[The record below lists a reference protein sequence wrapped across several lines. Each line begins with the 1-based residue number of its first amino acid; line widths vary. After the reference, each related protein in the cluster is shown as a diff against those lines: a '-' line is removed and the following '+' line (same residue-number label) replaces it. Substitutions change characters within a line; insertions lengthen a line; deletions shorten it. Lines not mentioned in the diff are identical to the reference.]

1 MLSERLL
8 RGLLAL
14 EILKRLGPGEGSA
27 RISELG
33 SRYRGALLR
42 EKLSEM
48 AEGGLVRLE
57 GDLVYASDAQKLELA
72 LFAIENGV
80 AFDSVGK
87 AMDWRGFEDLAEE
100 ILKGMGFKCFKH
112 LRFKIDRRSEIDLLA
127 IGPLFSLSID
137 CKRWRS
143 ASRGEILKAAEAQ
156 RRRTMELRRWLEM
169 AGPDR
174 TMGLSEEAPLFP
186 VVLTLQDHGIGI
198 RDGVAIVPI
207 LKLRDFAMRADPLS
221 MAP

>member
-1 MLSERLL
+1 LSERLL

-14 EILKRLGPGEGSA
+14 EILKRLGPGEGPA
-27 RISELG
+27 RVSELG
-33 SRYRGALLR
+33 SRCPDSSLR

-57 GDLVYASDAQKLELA
+57 GDLVYASAAQKLELA
-72 LFAIENGV
+72 LFAIENGA
-80 AFDSVGK
+80 AFDSVGR
-87 AMDWRGFEDLAEE
+87 AMDWRGFEDLAGE

-112 LRFKIDRRSEIDLLA
+112 LRFKVDRRSEIDLLA

-156 RRRTMELRRWLEM
+156 KKRTMELRMWLGM
-169 AGPDR
+169 AGSGR
-174 TMGLSEEAPLFP
+174 AMGLSDDAPLFP

-198 RDGVAIVPI
+198 EDGVAIVPI
-207 LKLRDFAMRADPLS
+207 LKLRDFAMRADPFS